1 MEKGANQYIL
11 KAFGE
16 THVIE
21 LTREQYNT
29 GGLAIQ
35 MITKSTEYDE
45 PWDILTTNFPGISDP
60 TPNATTAF
68 VDIEKYGA
76 FITEGNIGT
85 PTGNGTRSGFK
96 KYVEFDFSNLFERM
110 GWDKE

>member
-1 MEKGANQYIL
+1 MEKDVNQYIL
-11 KAFGE
+11 EAYGE

-29 GGLAIQ
+29 GGLAIR
-35 MITKSTEYDE
+35 MITKSTEFDE
-45 PWDILTTNFPGISDP
+45 TWDILTTNFPELSDP
-60 TPNATTAF
+60 TPNTTTAF
-68 VDIEKYGA
+68 VDIDKYGD

-85 PTGNGTRSGFK
+85 PTGVEISSGFK
-96 KYVEFDFSNLFERM
+96 KYVEFDFSNLFEQM